1 MHYSAY
7 SDKCA
12 LLDQTIRRYRS
23 YQDPLAFYNH
33 TRTTEYVAELDRHFN
48 DCSNFETTVV
58 NDTQGLD
65 QTRKWMGDHVKEIN
79 EHYVILIH
87 VFMEVVQATVRAIV

>member
-1 MHYSAY
+1 M
-7 SDKCA
+7 
-12 LLDQTIRRYRS
+12 
-23 YQDPLAFYNH
+23 
-33 TRTTEYVAELDRHFN
+33 
-48 DCSNFETTVV
+48 V

-87 VFMEVVQATVRAIV
+87 VYMEVVQATVRAIVEPNPDSEPTEKGHLALRSSKVDSHSPPVQMQAEL